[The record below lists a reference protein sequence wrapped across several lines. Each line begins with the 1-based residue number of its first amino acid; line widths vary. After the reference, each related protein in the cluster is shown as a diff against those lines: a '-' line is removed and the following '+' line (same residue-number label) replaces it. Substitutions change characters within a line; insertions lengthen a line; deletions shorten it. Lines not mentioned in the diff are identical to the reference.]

1 MIKHIKT
8 FFASFLFLSILCCSG
23 NGDGELVVDF
33 DLGDNG
39 LVNIEASA
47 DQAIIYRFSFG
58 ANAVFENASGVID
71 YTYLAKGSYT
81 VGIWAFFDADYTS
94 YSYQTLEIEIT
105 SASGESRPNFDPS
118 LIDTS
123 EETTVHSG
131 FELIWNDEF
140 NYEGSPSDAK
150 WHHQYIPL
158 FGGGWANNEK
168 QHYTAR
174 LDNSYVSEGTLKIVA
189 KRESYTYEGSRKAF
203 TSARLNSKF
212 DMQYGRIDV
221 RAKLPASGGTWPA
234 IWTLGTNIG
243 ERGNY
248 HGTSD
253 GNVGWP
259 SCGEIDIMEQ
269 SGSEKEKLL
278 GTFHWADTNSGEY
291 ASYGLTKTISNL
303 GISDVTENFH
313 VYSLVWT
320 TTAIQIYVDGKLLSQ
335 LSNSSNVPFDNP
347 HYLLLNIAMGG
358 TLGGTIPSDF
368 SQDVMEI
375 DYVRF
380 YQ

>member
-47 DQAIIYRFSFG
+47 DQAITYRFSFG

>member
-47 DQAIIYRFSFG
+47 DQAITYRFSFG

-243 ERGNY
+243 ELGNY